1 MRIALIR
8 REYITHLDGV
18 NRFIALLAEGLAKL
32 GHDPLIMTWCYN
44 GIAKDQLQGWFAKM
58 HGLSTTISIYT
69 LQTGPCQGDPW
80 LKMTWDWW
88 WSGSK
93 LLHRKG
99 VDAVIVNGIV
109 PLRFKPK
116 ILVIHDLGPALTFRR
131 YLFLGKSILKS
142 YDEITCVSNKTRG
155 ELHTSKS
162 REDVIVHIGTRHVKN
177 PQISIEAIRILRKRG
192 YNVKLVIIGDQVNA
206 PSDESIMLRR
216 SISEEEKVKIL
227 CRAKALILPSSYEG
241 FSYASLEAMACGTP
255 VVVSGAVPKEVVID
269 GFNGIRVNSYNPVDY
284 ANALERLLEDEK
296 LWLRL
301 FQNEQEFVRQFNYV
315 NIASRYLE
323 LIRGF
328 M

>member
-216 SISEEEKVKIL
+216 SISEEEKVKI
-227 CRAKALILPSSYEG
+227 CVG
-241 FSYASLEAMACGTP
+241 Q
-255 VVVSGAVPKEVVID
+255 
-269 GFNGIRVNSYNPVDY
+269 
-284 ANALERLLEDEK
+284 RL
-296 LWLRL
+296 
-301 FQNEQEFVRQFNYV
+301 
-315 NIASRYLE
+315 
-323 LIRGF
+323 
-328 M
+328 